1 MVDEAA
7 EILRRHNGAAGSSPT
22 ASEPDLKPEDFD
34 ERGYLWRYPDVAES
48 LARGVF
54 GSAFQHYLEYGRRE
68 GRKPALIGEDVGQ
81 PFVLHRDHRPTVSEA
96 PRHVRHDCDRLLISE
111 GGGVLLIGWADDLAA
126 PIHHVQIAGEG
137 WTLSID
143 GPHLLRS
150 RRADVE
156 QALSA
161 TASHP
166 FGYTGILFVERAIP
180 RRASCRIIVTL
191 RSGASTE
198 IVATPDYLRDVDLR
212 DTILTHLSSM
222 TFFGNPHVEMI
233 AQLGA
238 DAGAG
243 REIVKLNR
251 AVTREIVSNP
261 FIQRFARPDRRKK
274 GSLVVCLYGK
284 GEFAFLQN
292 ALFSRREGIED
303 YEFVY
308 VSNSPEL
315 AETLVRDVGMCAE
328 IYGID
333 QTLVLL
339 PGNAGFGAANNA
351 AARAIRS
358 DRMMAVNPDVFP
370 RDPAW
375 ARKHTELVE
384 QGDPE
389 SVKLFGVPLFYDDGS
404 LMHGG
409 MYFDFDIGVA
419 VRSDRIERQHMVR
432 VEHYGK
438 GAPEWAEDFARA
450 RPVPAVTGAFI
461 SSDRAWFEKL
471 GGFSEDY
478 VFGHYEDA
486 DLCLKSFAGGAPA
499 WLQDLR
505 MWHLEGK
512 GSTRKPVHE
521 GGSAVNRWL
530 FLSQWAKTIADGL
543 IGPEPQ
549 HPAFAT
555 SSPHRW
561 SARALGGRRAAAKG

>member
-1 MVDEAA
+1 MIDKAA
-7 EILRRHNGAAGSSPT
+7 EILHQYRRVAASP
-22 ASEPDLKPEDFD
+22 PKPNVTVEEFD
-34 ERGYLWRYPDVAES
+34 ERGYLWRYPDVAEGIT
-48 LARGVF
+48 RGVF
-54 GSAFQHYLEYGRRE
+54 SSAFEHYVEYGLRE
-68 GRKPALIGEDVGQ
+68 GRAPALIGEDLGL
-81 PFVLHRDHRPTVSEA
+81 PFALHRDKNWATSQT

-126 PIHHVQIAGEG
+126 PVHHVQIAGEG
-137 WTLSID
+137 WTISID
-143 GPHLLRS
+143 GPHLVRS

-161 TASHP
+161 TMSHQ
-166 FGYTGILFVERAIP
+166 FGYTGVLFVENTIP
-180 RRASCRIIVTL
+180 RCASCRIIVTL

-198 IVATPDYLRDVDLR
+198 ITTKADYVRDIELR

-222 TFFGNPHVEMI
+222 TFSGNPHVELI
-233 AQLGA
+233 AQFGR
-238 DAGAG
+238 GAG

-251 AVTREIVSNP
+251 SVTRQIVSNP
-261 FIQRFARPDRRKK
+261 FIQRFGRSDRRKK

-284 GEFAFLQN
+284 AEFVFLQN

-315 AETLVRDVGMCAE
+315 AETLVRDVSMCAE
-328 IYGID
+328 IYGVD

-339 PGNAGFGAANNA
+339 PGNAGFGAANNV

-358 DRMMAVNPDVFP
+358 DRMIAINPDVFP

-375 ARKHTELVE
+375 ARKHAELVE
-384 QGDPE
+384 SADPMT
-389 SVKLFGVPLFYDDGS
+389 VKLFGAPLYYDDGS

-409 MYFDFDIGVA
+409 MFFDFDVGVA
-419 VRSDRIERQHMVR
+419 VRAGGIERQEMIR

-438 GAPEWAEDFARA
+438 GAPEWAEDFARP

-461 SSDRAWFEKL
+461 SADRAWFEKL
-471 GGFSEDY
+471 GGFGEDY

-486 DLCLKSFAGGAPA
+486 DLCLKSFVGGAPA

-505 MWHLEGK
+505 LWHLEGK
-512 GSTRKPVHE
+512 GSTRKAVHE

-530 FLSQWAKTIADGL
+530 FMSQWAKTIADGL

-549 HPAFAT
+549 HPAFAK
-555 SSPHRW
+555 SSAPRS
-561 SARALGGRRAAAKG
+561 SARATGGRQTATRG